1 MAAKSNTDPVKAGI
15 RVAIGDSWKENA
27 LFRTTGL
34 LHNDHMAS
42 MVPETRPR
50 GAFYPRQT
58 KAAKKESCVIC
69 FEDIDSELIMFPA
82 DECGHSFCST
92 CVKKYIE
99 VKLLAGRIP
108 NCLDLRCTSMLSI
121 DRCRNLLTPKLNCMW
136 RQRIIEDSTPS
147 ADRVYCPYQTCS
159 YLMSNFMLS
168 LSASSES
175 GFRKCFKCG
184 GSFCVHC
191 MVPWHSSL
199 SCTDYKKLHPSPLN
213 EDTKLMSLAN
223 LEGWRQCGRYCCITY
238 NFMRILIE
246 RAKEK
251 TP

>member
-15 RVAIGDSWKENA
+15 RVAIGDRKENA

-42 MVPETRPR
+42 MVRETRPR

-58 KAAKKESCVIC
+58 KAAKKEFCVIC

-108 NCLDLRCTSMLSI
+108 NCLGLRCTSMLSI

-136 RQRIIEDSTPS
+136 RQRIIEHS
-147 ADRVYCPYQTCS
+147 ADRVYCPYQT
-159 YLMSNFMLS
+159 
-168 LSASSES
+168 
-175 GFRKCFKCG
+175 KCFKCG
-184 GSFCVHC
+184 GSFCLHC

-199 SCTDYKKLHPSPLN
+199 SCTDYKKLHPNPLN
-213 EDTKLMSLAN
+213 EEDTKLMSLAN

-238 NFMRILIE
+238 NFMLSRLGADMLFATRVEPIGTE
-246 RAKEK
+246 
-251 TP
+251 